1 MGKSKYDNFYK
12 SFILENHIDKEVSIK
27 LKQLYRDYF
36 VKVLTPEGI
45 IRSMCF
51 NPDYDTEIR
60 TMKKNAMYD
69 CAMRLLE
76 SKKRKAKKV
85 KDKIKDLV
93 MTDNAIFLTLTFN
106 NDTLENTSFETRR
119 RYIARYLKAN
129 STKYVA
135 NVDFGGLKGREHY
148 HAVVDREIAFKD
160 WHKYGAIKAE
170 RVNTQY
176 VDSERVSRYVAK
188 LSNHALKVKGD
199 VPRLIYSRDTI

>member
-27 LKQLYRDYF
+27 LKQLYKEYF

-51 NPDYDTEIR
+51 NPDYDTEIIS
-60 TMKKNAMYD
+60 MKKNAMYD

-85 KDKIKDLV
+85 KDKIKQLV

-106 NDTLENTSFETRR
+106 DDTLQNTSFETRR

-148 HAVVDREIAFKD
+148 HAVVDREITFKD

-188 LSNHALKVKGD
+188 LSNHALKVKGE